1 MSGER
6 QRTVNGYQELI
17 DSLGVIK
24 QSLALNQALFED
36 LERESKEGNL
46 DTKNI
51 LLLFH
56 QVKDY

>member
-56 QVKDY
+56 QAKDY